1 MKIALSTNWCNRR
14 MTSGEEIADTAV
26 ELGFDALE
34 LGFHTTS
41 EQVAGFKSRLDTI
54 PVGSVHAFA
63 PVPISA
69 PCGYPE
75 LYSLASF
82 DEDERALARVH
93 VKRNLA
99 FAAEMG
105 ADTLV
110 LHAGRVSFASF
121 FRRRFDSVA
130 LRETLERHGKKTD
143 AGAYRRLLAKARKTR
158 TDRGAKLMELFR
170 KELDLLVPELE
181 ATGVTLALENLP
193 YLEGFPDESET
204 KALFESYR
212 DAPVR
217 AWFDTGHD
225 RVRVSH
231 GWTDTGFAA
240 CPEMFAGVHVNDVH
254 DLYDEHL
261 PPGEGLVDFAALKP
275 LLSSVAHVVIEPSHT
290 VPAENLR
297 RGVGFLRAAL
307 G

>member
-1 MKIALSTNWCNRR
+1 MKLALSTNWCNRR
-14 MTSGEEIADTAV
+14 MASGEEIADTAL

-34 LGFHTTS
+34 LGFHTTQ
-41 EQVAGFKSRLDTI
+41 EQVAGFKARLDAI

-110 LHAGRVSFASF
+110 LHAGRVPLSTF
-121 FRRRFDSVA
+121 FRRRLDSPA
-130 LRETLERHGKKTD
+130 LRKRLVEADRKTD
-143 AGAYRRLLAKARKTR
+143 APGYAKLLAKARKVR
-158 TDRGAKLMELFR
+158 TVRGARLLGIFR
-170 KELDLLVPELE
+170 RELDALVPELE
-181 ATGVTLALENLP
+181 RLQVTLALENLP
-193 YLEGFPDESET
+193 YLEGFPDETEM
-204 KALFESYR
+204 KALFDACR
-212 DAPVR
+212 GAPVR

-225 RVRVSH
+225 RVRACH
-231 GWTDTGFAA
+231 GWTAPDVKPD
-240 CPEMFAGVHVNDVH
+240 PEMFAGAHLNDVH

-261 PPGEGLVDFAALKP
+261 PPGEGEVDFAALKGF
-275 LLSSVAHVVIEPSHT
+275 LSAVRHVVVEPGAS

-297 RGVGFLRAAL
+297 RGVEFLRRL
-307 G
+307 